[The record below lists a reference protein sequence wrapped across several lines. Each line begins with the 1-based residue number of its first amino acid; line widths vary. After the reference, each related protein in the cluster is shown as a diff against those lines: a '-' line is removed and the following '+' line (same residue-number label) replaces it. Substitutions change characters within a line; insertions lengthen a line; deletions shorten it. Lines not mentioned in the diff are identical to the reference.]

1 MNPAPRK
8 NRRVKRSDVDW
19 NQKRG
24 GVKVG
29 AIIWGGTSLS
39 CLTQAAMGVRG
50 VKLTAFSMRQLED
63 AEEAKKSLISLR
75 QCDVVLLYLGNN
87 EIWEQIKPDI
97 EEIGKTKPVI
107 CMSQDPALFKYST
120 VKVDIVK
127 TCYEYLTLGGEENFA
142 NMLRFIGSKV
152 LSLDFSV
159 EPPLSFP
166 WEGIYHP
173 ESNKV
178 YANRDD
184 YIKAHIK
191 NDKPTVGIL
200 FYRCYWIN
208 NNMEVERALVNEL
221 NRRGLNVLPVFS
233 QSIGKTD
240 FDSMPGYEV
249 IKEYFLDVEGRPLI
263 DAFINLQSSIL
274 SPETNTYENSG
285 IQGGVEF
292 LKQMDIPVFHP
303 LVTYYK
309 TEAEWREDKLGLG
322 SSVGWQLSLPEF
334 QGVIE
339 PIIIGAVK
347 RVVDERSGA
356 CVEQYWPITERIERF
371 VNRVKNW
378 IELKRTP
385 PQERK
390 VAFILHNNPCASV
403 EATVGCGAH
412 LDTLESVARILQEM
426 KTRGYAVNPPKDGKE
441 LITTIMKRKAVS
453 EFRWTT
459 TDEIVRKGGA
469 LSFISKEEYLKWF
482 DTFPEKVRDS
492 LCRTWGNPPG
502 EEKDGVPAAMVY
514 QDKILITGVD
524 FGNAVV
530 CVQPKRG
537 CAGARCDGKVCKI
550 LHDPEIPPPHQYLAT
565 YRFLENDFKADLI
578 IHVGTHGNV
587 EFLPGKGSALSEECY
602 PDISLDRM
610 PHLYIY
616 NADNPPEGTI
626 AKRRSYAALV
636 DHMQT
641 VMTSSG
647 LYDKL
652 EELAKLLGEYNQ
664 AKEIDRARAHALEH
678 MIIEIINEANL
689 DKEIKISQEEPF
701 ETVVKKAHEILT
713 RLKTTLIPDG
723 MHIFGENPAAE
734 ARIEFINSIVR
745 YDFGDGVSSR
755 RVLFDLLGEN
765 MDLALF
771 DSSKFSETQKK
782 TYAELIEDVD
792 MFSLKL
798 IGDFLDNGKKELDT
812 LAKGL
817 LGDSLKS
824 AESIRNLHVLREKV
838 LDIARNID
846 ASDEMGALFHGKSAG
861 FIEPGPSGLI
871 TRGRSDVLPTGRN
884 FYSLDP
890 KKVPTPAA
898 WKVGQK
904 LAAALIEKYK
914 QDTGSFPE
922 NLAMVWFCSD
932 IMWADGEEMAQ
943 LMFLMGVRPVWQ
955 TNGRVK
961 GFEVIPLKE
970 LGRPRIDITI
980 RLSGITRDCFPDCVD
995 LLDEAIQAVA
1005 LLPEDPKD
1013 NFIRK
1018 HILERTGTLD
1028 LDSASSEFRDAT
1040 LRMFGSR
1047 PGTYGSGV
1055 NLAIYAS
1062 AWKEEKDLSE
1072 IFVYWNGYAYGKGV
1086 QGKEMHSHFMR
1097 QLKTVDLTFNKSVT
1111 DEYDLFGCCCYF
1123 STQGGMSLTAKHVSG
1138 KEIKN
1143 YYGDTRDPSRVRVD
1157 NLADEIRRV
1166 VRTKLLNPKWIEG
1179 MKRHGYK
1186 GASDISKRIGRVYG
1200 WEATTKEVDDWIFD
1214 DIAGTFIL
1222 DKEMREFFQEN
1233 NPWALEEIGRRLLE
1247 AHQRQLWDAD
1257 PEVLEGLKNAYL
1269 EIESWLEEKMGDVE
1283 GDFQGGSVDILTSED
1298 IEAWKSKM
1306 NPVRNIIADN
1316 TGKISNGVKNINPAP
1331 ARRGGVKEMLK

>member
-1 MNPAPRK
+1 MK
-8 NRRVKRSDVDW
+8 I
-19 NQKRG
+19 
-24 GVKVG
+24 G
-29 AIIWGGTSLS
+29 AIVWGGTSLS
-39 CLTQAAMGVRG
+39 CLTQAAIGLNG

-63 AEEAKKSLISLR
+63 AEEAKKNLAVLR
-75 QCDVVLLYLGNN
+75 GCDVILLYLGNS
-87 EIWEQIKPDI
+87 EVWEQIKPDI
-97 EEIGKTKPVI
+97 EETAKTKPVI
-107 CMSQDPALFKYST
+107 CMSQDPALFKYSS

-127 TCYEYLTLGGEENFA
+127 TCCEYLTLGGEENFA
-142 NMLRFIGSKV
+142 NMLRFIGNKV
-152 LSLDFSV
+152 LGLDFSV
-159 EPPLSFP
+159 KPPLFFP
-166 WEGIYHP
+166 WEGILHP
-173 ESNKV
+173 DTNRV
-178 YANRDD
+178 YTNRDD
-184 YIKAHIK
+184 YYREHIRK
-191 NDKPTVGIL
+191 ERPTVGIL

-208 NNMEVERALVNEL
+208 QNMEIERVLIKEL
-221 NRRGLNVLPVFS
+221 QRCGLNVIPAFS

-240 FDSMPGYEV
+240 FNSKPGYDV
-249 IKEYFLDVEGRPLI
+249 VREYFFDNKGRPVI

-274 SPETNTYENSG
+274 SPETDTYKNSG
-285 IQGGVEF
+285 IQGGVGF
-292 LKQMDIPVFHP
+292 LKQLDIPVFHP

-309 TEAEWREDKLGLG
+309 TEEEWKEDKNGLG
-322 SSVGWQLSLPEF
+322 SSVGWQIAMPEF

-339 PIIIGAVK
+339 PIIIGAV
-347 RVVDERSGA
+347 RRIIDNRSGA
-356 CVEQYWPITERIERF
+356 CVEQYWPIPERIERF
-371 VNRVKNW
+371 VGRVKNW
-378 IELKRTP
+378 IKLKHRP
-385 PQERK
+385 PHERK
-390 VAFILHNNPCASV
+390 IAFILHNNPCSSV

-426 KTRGYAVNPPKDGKE
+426 KIRGYVVDPPKDGKE
-441 LITTIMKRKAVS
+441 LITTIMERKAVS

-459 TDEIVRKGGA
+459 ADEIVKKGGA
-469 LSFISKEEYLKWF
+469 LSLISKEKYLKWF
-482 DTFPEKVRDS
+482 DAFPEKVRNS
-492 LCRTWGNPPG
+492 ICRVWGEPPG

-514 QDKILITGVD
+514 EDKILITGVD

-565 YRFLENDFKADLI
+565 YRFLENDFNADLV

-587 EFLPGKGSALSEECY
+587 EFLPGKSSGLSDECY
-602 PDISLDRM
+602 PDISIDRL

-626 AKRRSYAALV
+626 AKRRSYATLV

-652 EELAKLLGEYNQ
+652 QDLARLLGEYSQ
-664 AKEIDRARAHALEH
+664 AKDIDRIRAHTLEH
-678 MIIEIINEANL
+678 MIIDAIKEANL
-689 DKEIKISQEEPF
+689 DKEISTTEAVPF
-701 ETVVKKAHEILT
+701 ETVVKKTHDILT
-713 RLKTTLIPDG
+713 RLKTTLIPEG
-723 MHIFGENPAAE
+723 MHIFGENPKAE
-734 ARIEFINSIVR
+734 AKIEFINSIVK
-745 YDFGDGVSSR
+745 YDFGDGISAR
-755 RVLFDLLGEN
+755 KIIFDLLGED
-765 MDLALF
+765 MDSALS
-771 DSSKFSETQKK
+771 DPSGGSQAHKK
-782 TYAELIEDVD
+782 TYSELIEEADD
-792 MFSLKL
+792 LSLKF
-798 IGDFLDNGKKELDT
+798 IQAFLDNTKKELD
-812 LAKGL
+812 LEVKEI
-817 LGDSLKS
+817 LGDRLQNTR
-824 AESIRNLHVLREKV
+824 SIRNLSVLKEKV
-838 LDIARNID
+838 LDIAGRID

-871 TRGRSDVLPTGRN
+871 TRGRFDVLPTGRN

-890 KKVPTPAA
+890 KKIPTPAA

-914 QDTGSFPE
+914 QDTGKIPE
-922 NLAMVWFCSD
+922 NLAMVWFSSD

-943 LMFLMGVRPVWQ
+943 LMSLIGVRPLWQ
-955 TNGRVK
+955 PNGRVK
-961 GFEVIPLKE
+961 GFEIIPLKE
-970 LGRPRIDITI
+970 LGRPRIDVTI

-1005 LLPEDPKD
+1005 KLAEEPED

-1018 HILERTGTLD
+1018 HILQKTGTSD
-1028 LDSASSEFRDAT
+1028 IDSSSSEFRDAA

-1072 IFVYWNGYAYGKGV
+1072 IFVYWNGYTYGKGV
-1086 QGKEMHSHFMR
+1086 QGKEMHSHFTH
-1097 QLKTVDLTFNKSVT
+1097 QLKSVDLTFNKSVT

-1143 YYGDTRDPSRVRVD
+1143 YYGDTRDPSRVRVED
-1157 NLADEIRRV
+1157 LADEVRRV

-1179 MKRHGYK
+1179 MKKHGYK

-1200 WEATTKEVDDWIFD
+1200 WEATTQEVDDWIFD
-1214 DIAGTFIL
+1214 DIAMTFIL
-1222 DKEMREFFQEN
+1222 DKEMRDFFQEN

-1247 AHQRQLWDAD
+1247 AHQRELWDAD
-1257 PEVLEGLKNAYL
+1257 PEVLEGLKNAYI

-1298 IEAWKSKM
+1298 VEAWKSKM
-1306 NPVRNIIADN
+1306 DPVRNITAGKADR
-1316 TGKISNGVKNINPAP
+1316 ISN
-1331 ARRGGVKEMLK
+1331 E

>member
-1 MNPAPRK
+1 MK
-8 NRRVKRSDVDW
+8 I
-19 NQKRG
+19 
-24 GVKVG
+24 G
-29 AIIWGGTSLS
+29 AIVWGGTSLS
-39 CLTQAAMGVRG
+39 CLIQAATGLKG
-50 VKLTAFSMRQLED
+50 VKLNAFSMRQLED
-63 AEEAKKSLISLR
+63 AEEAKKRLVSLR
-75 QCDVVLLYLGNN
+75 ECDVALLYLGNN

-107 CMSQDPALFKYST
+107 CMSSDPALFKYST
-120 VKVDIVK
+120 VSVDIVK

-142 NMLRFIGSKV
+142 NMLRFIGNKV
-152 LSLDFSV
+152 LSLDFLV
-159 EPPLSFP
+159 KPPLSFP
-166 WEGIYHP
+166 WEGILHP
-173 ESNKV
+173 DTNRV
-178 YANRDD
+178 YTNRDD
-184 YIKAHIK
+184 YNREHIQK
-191 NDKPTVGIL
+191 ERPTVGIL

-208 NNMEVERALVNEL
+208 QNMEIERALIKEL
-221 NRRGLNVLPVFS
+221 ERRGLNVIPVFS

-240 FDSMPGYEV
+240 FNSKPGYEV
-249 IKEYFLDVEGRPLI
+249 VKEYFLDSIGRPVI

-274 SPETNTYENSG
+274 SPQTDTHENAG

-292 LKQMDIPVFHP
+292 LKLLDIPVFHP

-322 SSVGWQLSLPEF
+322 SSVGWQIAMPEF

-339 PIIIGAVK
+339 PIIIGAV
-347 RVVDERSGA
+347 RRIIDERSGA
-356 CVEQYWPITERIERF
+356 CVEQYWPITERVERF
-371 VNRVKNW
+371 VSRIKNW
-378 IELKRTP
+378 IELKHTP
-385 PQERK
+385 PRERK

-441 LITTIMKRKAVS
+441 LITTIMERKAVS

-459 TDEIVRKGGA
+459 TDEIVKKGGA

-565 YRFLENDFKADLI
+565 YRFLENDFNADLI

-587 EFLPGKGSALSEECY
+587 EFLPGKGSGLSDECY
-602 PDISLDRM
+602 PDISIDRL

-641 VMTSSG
+641 VMTPSG

-664 AKEIDRARAHALEH
+664 AKDIDRIRAHTLEH
-678 MIIEIINEANL
+678 MIIDTIKNANL
-689 DKEIKISQEEPF
+689 DKDLAITEEVPF
-701 ETVVKKAHEILT
+701 ETVVKKAHDILT

-723 MHIFGENPAAE
+723 MHIFGENPKADAK
-734 ARIEFINSIVR
+734 IEFINSIVK

-755 RVLFDLLGEN
+755 RLFFDLLGED
-765 MDLALF
+765 MDLALGNP
-771 DSSKFSETQKK
+771 SGFSETHKK
-782 TYAELIEDVD
+782 TYSELIEDVD
-792 MFSLKL
+792 NFSLKF
-798 IGDFLDNGKKELDT
+798 IKNFLDNGRKELDSE
-812 LAKGL
+812 AREI
-817 LGDSLKS
+817 LGDRLKNTK
-824 AESIRNLHVLREKV
+824 SIRKLHILKEKV
-838 LDIARNID
+838 LDIARRID

-871 TRGRSDVLPTGRN
+871 TRGRPDVLPTGRN

-890 KKVPTPAA
+890 KKIPTLAA

-904 LAAALIEKYK
+904 LATALIEKYK
-914 QDTGSFPE
+914 QDTGKFPE

-943 LMFLMGVRPVWQ
+943 LMFLIGVRPLWQ
-955 TNGRVK
+955 SNGRVK
-961 GFEVIPLKE
+961 GFEVIPLRE
-970 LGRPRIDITI
+970 LGRPRIDVTI

-1018 HILERTGTLD
+1018 HILQKTGTLD
-1028 LDSASSEFRDAT
+1028 MNSSHPEFRDAT
-1040 LRMFGSR
+1040 LRM
-1047 PGTYGSGV
+1047 
-1055 NLAIYAS
+1055 
-1062 AWKEEKDLSE
+1062 
-1072 IFVYWNGYAYGKGV
+1072 
-1086 QGKEMHSHFMR
+1086 
-1097 QLKTVDLTFNKSVT
+1097 
-1111 DEYDLFGCCCYF
+1111 
-1123 STQGGMSLTAKHVSG
+1123 
-1138 KEIKN
+1138 
-1143 YYGDTRDPSRVRVD
+1143 
-1157 NLADEIRRV
+1157 
-1166 VRTKLLNPKWIEG
+1166 
-1179 MKRHGYK
+1179 
-1186 GASDISKRIGRVYG
+1186 
-1200 WEATTKEVDDWIFD
+1200 
-1214 DIAGTFIL
+1214 
-1222 DKEMREFFQEN
+1222 
-1233 NPWALEEIGRRLLE
+1233 
-1247 AHQRQLWDAD
+1247 
-1257 PEVLEGLKNAYL
+1257 
-1269 EIESWLEEKMGDVE
+1269 
-1283 GDFQGGSVDILTSED
+1283 
-1298 IEAWKSKM
+1298 
-1306 NPVRNIIADN
+1306 
-1316 TGKISNGVKNINPAP
+1316 
-1331 ARRGGVKEMLK
+1331 

>member
-1 MNPAPRK
+1 MK
-8 NRRVKRSDVDW
+8 I
-19 NQKRG
+19 
-24 GVKVG
+24 G

-39 CLTQAAMGVRG
+39 CLTQAARELKDVE
-50 VKLTAFSMRQLED
+50 LTAFSMRQFED
-63 AEEAKKSLISLR
+63 IQEAEKNLSNLR
-75 QCDVVLLYLGNN
+75 QCDVILLYLSAN
-87 EIWEQIKPDI
+87 EVWEQIKHDI
-97 EEIGKTKPVI
+97 EEIGKTIPVI
-107 CMSQDPALFKYST
+107 CLSQSPELFKYST
-120 VKVDIVK
+120 VKADVVRI
-127 TCYEYLTLGGEENFA
+127 CYEYLTLGGEKNFA

-152 LSLDFSV
+152 LNLDFKV

-173 ESNKV
+173 ESNRV
-178 YANRDD
+178 YTSRDD
-184 YIKAHIK
+184 YIKEYIK
-191 NDKPTVGIL
+191 KDKPTVGIL

-208 NNMEVERALVNEL
+208 NNMEVERALINEL
-221 NRRGLNVLPVFS
+221 FRCGFNVIPVFS

-240 FDSMPGYEV
+240 FNSKPGYEAA
-249 IKEYFLDVEGRPLI
+249 KEYFLDSNGKPVI
-263 DAFINLQSSIL
+263 DVLINLHSSIL
-274 SPETNTYENSG
+274 SPETGAQENSG
-285 IQGGVEF
+285 IQGGIEF
-292 LKQMDIPVFHP
+292 LKQMDVPVFHP
-303 LVTYYK
+303 LATYYK
-309 TEAEWREDKLGLG
+309 TEQEWREDKLGLG
-322 SSVGWQLSLPEF
+322 SSVGWQLALPEF

-339 PIIIGAVK
+339 PIIIGAV
-347 RVVDERSGA
+347 RRLVDKASGA
-356 CVEQYWPITERIERF
+356 CVEQYWPISERIERF
-371 VNRVKNW
+371 VGRIKNW
-378 IELKRTP
+378 IELKHKEP
-385 PQERK
+385 AQRK

-426 KTRGYAVNPPKDGKE
+426 KIRGYSVNPPNDGKD
-441 LITTIMKRKAVS
+441 LITTIMERKAVS

-459 TDEIVRKGGA
+459 TDEIVKKGGA
-469 LSFISKEEYLKWF
+469 LSLLSKEKYLEWF
-482 DTFPEKVRDS
+482 NTFPAKVRNR
-492 LCRTWGNPPG
+492 LCEAWGNPPG

-514 QDKILITGVD
+514 QGKILITGVD

-550 LHDPEIPPPHQYLAT
+550 LHDPGIPPPHQYLAT

-587 EFLPGKGSALSEECY
+587 EFLPGKGSALSEKCY
-602 PDISLDRM
+602 PDISIDRV
-610 PHLYIY
+610 PHIYIY

-652 EELAKLLGEYNQ
+652 EELAKILGEYNQ
-664 AKEIDRARAHALEH
+664 AKEIDRSRAHTLEH

-689 DKEIKISQEEPF
+689 DKEIQIGEEEPF

-745 YDFGDGVSSR
+745 YDFGDGISSR
-755 RVLFDLLGEN
+755 RILFNLLGEN
-765 MDLALF
+765 MDSALS
-771 DSSKFSETQKK
+771 DPSKYSEIQGK

-792 MFSLKL
+792 MVSLEL
-798 IGDFLDNGKKELDT
+798 IRNFLDNGEKELD
-812 LAKGL
+812 AVVKGL
-817 LGDSLKS
+817 LGNKLKS
-824 AESIRNLHVLREKV
+824 AESIRNLHALKEKV
-838 LDIARNID
+838 LDIARRID
-846 ASDEMGALFHGKSAG
+846 LSDEMGALFHGKSAG

-871 TRGRSDVLPTGRN
+871 TRGRPDVLPTGRN

-890 KKVPTPAA
+890 KKIPTPAA
-898 WKVGQK
+898 WIVGQK
-904 LAAALIEKYK
+904 LSAALIEKYR

-922 NLAMVWFCSD
+922 NLAMVWFCTD

-943 LMFLMGVRPVWQ
+943 LMSLIGVRPVWQ
-955 TNGRVK
+955 SNGRTK
-961 GFEVIPLKE
+961 GFEIIPLEE
-970 LGRPRIDITI
+970 LGRPRIDVTI

-1005 LLPEDPKD
+1005 LLREDPKD

-1018 HILERTGTLD
+1018 HILEKTGTLD
-1028 LDSASSEFRDAT
+1028 LDGASGEFRDAT
-1040 LRMFGSR
+1040 LRMFGSM

-1086 QGKEMHSHFMR
+1086 PGKQMHAHFMH
-1097 QLKTVDLTFNKSVT
+1097 QLKSVDLTFNKSVT

-1123 STQGGMSLTAKHVSG
+1123 STQGGMSLTAKHISG
-1138 KEIKN
+1138 KDIKN

-1157 NLADEIRRV
+1157 DLANEIRRV

-1214 DIAGTFIL
+1214 DIARTFIL
-1222 DKEMREFFQEN
+1222 NKEMREFFQEN

-1257 PEVLEGLKNAYL
+1257 PEVLEGLKNAYI

-1283 GDFQGGSVDILTSED
+1283 GDFQGGSIDVLNSMDVET
-1298 IEAWKSKM
+1298 WKDKM
-1306 NPVRNIIADN
+1306 
-1316 TGKISNGVKNINPAP
+1316 KE
-1331 ARRGGVKEMLK
+1331 VKELFNKK